1 MIDIIEENKDLLD
14 LLIQLLIIV
23 LPIVL
28 TWFARTYVKS
38 EQAQKRMGSIVRLAN
53 IAIDYAEDLD
63 KRGDLDKY
71 LRMYNLPQEIIDH
84 TSRGIQKLNLAG
96 VFVEQE
102 LAKIGVE
109 VTNEEAKAW
118 IASEFRSR
126 VGDIG
131 KERTAVT
138 RAQEAVV
145 ILQNLDQSGLI
156 DLPDDVDQA
165 LHIADRIADWILEQT
180 DGEDDPVV
188 QHEVRLRVR
197 RELLGN
203 GTPTGNTPPP
213 SPKAPSGT
221 DLETLAQEAVRYVE
235 ELKQSHDLTLPESDV
250 AAAWILTEVT
260 KRNIPVTTDQIA
272 RAVREAMAEANQA

>member
-1 MIDIIEENKDLLD
+1 MVDIIEENKDLLD

-63 KRGDLDKY
+63 KRGDLDKH
-71 LRMYNLPQEIIDH
+71 LRMYNLPQDIIDH

-102 LAKIGVE
+102 LAKIGVK

-131 KERTAVT
+131 KERTAIT

-156 DLPDDVDQA
+156 TLPDDVDQA

-203 GTPTGNTPPP
+203 GIPTGNEPPP
-213 SPKAPSGT
+213 SPHVPPEA

-235 ELKQSHDLTLPESDV
+235 KLKQSHDLTLPESDV

-272 RAVREAMAEANQA
+272 RAVREAMAEANQV